1 MSKRTIVTRPRLLP
15 LHPAGSWLRL
25 IDQLAAGSEASPS
38 NAGTAP
44 RPRNPHR
51 LHHRDLEPMRNS
63 FANLLRA
70 MRRDEAD
77 IAATL
82 NILLSP
88 AGRASPP

>member
-1 MSKRTIVTRPRLLP
+1 
-15 LHPAGSWLRL
+15 
-25 IDQLAAGSEASPS
+25 
-38 NAGTAP
+38 
-44 RPRNPHR
+44 
-51 LHHRDLEPMRNS
+51 MRNS